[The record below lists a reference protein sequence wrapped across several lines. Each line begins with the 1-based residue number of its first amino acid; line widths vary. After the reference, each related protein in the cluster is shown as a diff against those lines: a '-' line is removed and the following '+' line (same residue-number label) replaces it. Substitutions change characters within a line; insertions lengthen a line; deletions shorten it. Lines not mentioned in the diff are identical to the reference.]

1 MSYVPI
7 SAAARHR
14 AIGKA
19 LMTKSLTAKL
29 RELVRR
35 KDIDDYRQLAQQV
48 CRMPLDG
55 PVGDALVQLERREH
69 GTRR

>member
-1 MSYVPI
+1 
-7 SAAARHR
+7 
-14 AIGKA
+14 
-19 LMTKSLTAKL
+19 MTKSLTAKL